1 MSCRPDAESAAPVR
15 IPLQVLQP
23 PKPPRTKVPRRRFWV
38 LVAVNVFMLLHIVQW
53 LAMGVTLAPIEPSEA
68 METAKQGLVTVG
80 AVFFA
85 VALLSTA
92 ILGRWFCGWGC
103 HVVALQDGSLWLLK
117 KFGIRPKP
125 FRARYLTL
133 VPLGLALYMFAWP
146 PFYRVAIAPY
156 VRPEVAWPATWNGF
170 TAGPVLV
177 EDFWHSFPGLLV
189 AIPFLFACGF
199 LCVYFLGA
207 KGYCTYACP
216 YGGFFA
222 PLDEIAPGRIV
233 VNDSCEGCGHCTA
246 VCTSNVRVHEEVRD
260 YGMVVDPGCMKCMDC
275 VSTCPNEA
283 LSFAL
288 TRPAA
293 ARAVRQGRKPVAR
306 NYDLSRG
313 EEIAFLAVGVGT
325 LLAVRGAYGVI
336 PLLFASGIAA
346 IVTFLAWKS
355 WRVLREPNVRF
366 RNLQLTARGRHT
378 KAGTAWVLGTLAIV
392 MLVIHTGAI
401 QASRAVAGVLDRGIE
416 LPPEVYLSSTPM
428 EPDDS
433 TRRRAETAIKLYGAS
448 YAIGDGGLALAPS
461 YRRDNDLKIIRLRA
475 VLGQHRRAEWML
487 RGVAARDG
495 LDEGVAAGIARLVR
509 AGGDEDAALA
519 YYAETARANPAWEA
533 LADEWLLALRSA
545 GRVDEAIDEARAAVV
560 RRPDSLL
567 LLRRASLILME
578 EGGPAEIEEGIR
590 LTERTL
596 EIEPANP
603 FAWQA
608 LALGLE
614 KLGRFDEAERAL
626 RRGLELAPDEWRIRQ
641 TLGQFLMAHDRAEE
655 GAAELRRAVVERE
668 AAAAANPRTR

>member
-1 MSCRPDAESAAPVR
+1 MSCRSDAESAATVR
-15 IPLQVLQP
+15 IPLQVLAP
-23 PKPPRTKVPRRRFWV
+23 PKPPRTTLPRRRLWV
-38 LVAVNVFMLLHIVQW
+38 LVAVNVFMLLHLVQW
-53 LAMGVTLAPIEPSEA
+53 LAMGVTLAPIEPSESL
-68 METAKQGLVTVG
+68 ETVKDGVITVG
-80 AVFFA
+80 AIFFA
-85 VALLSTA
+85 VALVSTA

-125 FRARYLTL
+125 FRSRYLML

-146 PFYRVAIAPY
+146 PFYRMAIAPY
-156 VRPEVAWPATWNGF
+156 VRPEVAWPATWEGF
-170 TAGPVLV
+170 TAGPMLV
-177 EDFWHSFPGLLV
+177 EDFWRTFPGVLV
-189 AIPFLFACGF
+189 AIPFLLVCGF

-222 PLDEIAPGRIV
+222 PLDEVAPGRIV

-283 LSFAL
+283 LSFGF

-293 ARAVRQGRKPVAR
+293 ARTVRAGRKPPVR
-306 NYDLSRG
+306 HYDLSRG
-313 EEIAFLAVGVGT
+313 EEIAFLTIGVGT
-325 LLAVRGAYGVI
+325 FLAVRGVYGLV

-366 RNLQLTARGRHT
+366 RNLQLTVRGRHT
-378 KAGTAWVLGTLAIV
+378 KAGVVWVLGTLAIM
-392 MLVIHTGAI
+392 MLVIHGGI
-401 QASRAVAGVLDRGIE
+401 VQASLAGARFLDRRID
-416 LPPEVYLSSTPM
+416 LPPEAYLSTTPM
-428 EPDDS
+428 EADAG
-433 TRRRAETAIKLYGAS
+433 TRRRAEWAINLYALCRP
-448 YAIGDGGLALAPS
+448 IRDGGLALLPS
-461 YRRDNDLKIIRLRA
+461 QRRDIDLGMARLRA
-475 VLGQHRRAEWML
+475 VIGQYQRAEWIL
-487 RGVAARDG
+487 RGLAAREG
-495 LDEGVAAGIARLVR
+495 LDEGIAAAIGRVMLARG
-509 AGGDEDAALA
+509 AEDEAFAH
-519 YYAETARANPAWEA
+519 YAETVRTHPDWEA
-533 LADEWLLALRSA
+533 LADEWLLSLRST
-545 GRVDEAIDEARAAVV
+545 GRSAEAIVEARAAVA

-567 LLRRASLILME
+567 LMRRASLILME
-578 EGGPAEIEEGIR
+578 EGEPPEVAEGVR

-603 FAWQA
+603 FGWQA

-626 RRGLELAPDEWRIRQ
+626 RRGLEIDPGQWRIRQ
-641 TLGQFLMAHDRAEE
+641 ALGQFLIAHDRPEE
-655 GAAELRRAVVERE
+655 GAAELKRATTERE
-668 AAAAANPRTR
+668 AEAAANPRTR

>member
-1 MSCRPDAESAAPVR
+1 MSCRPDAESASPVR
-15 IPLQVLQP
+15 IPLQVLAP
-23 PKPPRTKVPRRRFWV
+23 PKPPRTRLPRRRLWV

-68 METAKQGLVTVG
+68 LETAKEGIITVG

-125 FRARYLTL
+125 FRARYLML

-156 VRPEVAWPATWNGF
+156 LRPEVAWPATWEGF

-177 EDFWHSFPGLLV
+177 ENFWQSFPGLLV

-283 LSFAL
+283 LSFGF

-293 ARAVRQGRKPVAR
+293 ARTVRQGRKPAAR

-325 LLAVRGAYGVI
+325 FLAVRGAYGVV

-366 RNLQLTARGRHT
+366 RNIQLSARGRHT
-378 KAGTAWVLGTLAIV
+378 KAGAAWVLGTLAIL
-392 MLVIHTGAI
+392 MLVA
-401 QASRAVAGVLDRGIE
+401 QAGLLQALLWTARYLDRGIE
-416 LPPEVYLSSTPM
+416 IPPESYLSTTPM
-428 EPDDS
+428 EPDPS
-433 TRRRAETAIKLYGAS
+433 TRRRAELAIDLYAVGRP
-448 YAIGDGGLALAPS
+448 IGQGGLALFCPN
-461 YRRDNDLKIIRLRA
+461 RREIDVQMARLRA
-475 VLGQHRRAEWML
+475 ILGQYQRAELLL
-487 RGVAARDG
+487 RGIAARDG
-495 LDEGVAAGIARLVR
+495 LDEGVAAGIARVLR
-509 AGGDEDAALA
+509 ARGAEAESLA
-519 YYAETARANPAWEA
+519 FYAECVRGHPEWEA
-533 LADEWLLALRSA
+533 LADERLLALRSA
-545 GRVDEAIDEARAAVV
+545 GLSIEAIEEARAAVA

-578 EGGPAEIEEGIR
+578 EGEAAEVEEGVR

-608 LALGLE
+608 LALGFE
-614 KLGRFDEAERAL
+614 KLGRFDDAERAL
-626 RRGLELAPDEWRIRQ
+626 RRGLEIAPDQWRIRQ

-655 GAAELRRAVVERE
+655 GAAELKRAVMERE
-668 AAAAANPRTR
+668 AEAAANPRTR